1 MRATAAVLVALAA
14 LVAASG
20 ASARDPKDPRQRHTA
35 ADTRLAKSIALA
47 ASDLAA
53 GWKLAPPGS
62 PAAPCSSEPD
72 ESRLVQ
78 TARIDPIF
86 VWKDGV
92 TKVGSE
98 VDVFRTA
105 HDARIDWRLST
116 LKLMRDCLLEALHK
130 AVGKKGTVKATF
142 AKALT
147 PPKLGERALHY
158 RVVFVVNGN
167 VLNPIVTELVAIGVG
182 RISVVLHTLSFRAPP
197 APSAVQ
203 SLGSTL
209 AKRLVAAS
217 GGI

>member
-1 MRATAAVLVALAA
+1 VRATAAALVVLVALA
-14 LVAASG
+14 AASG
-20 ASARDPKDPRQRHTA
+20 ASARDPKDPQQRHTA
-35 ADTRLAKSIALA
+35 ADTRLAKSIALV
-47 ASDLAA
+47 ASDLAS
-53 GWKLAPPGS
+53 GWKLMPPGS
-62 PAAPCSSEPD
+62 PAAPCSTEPD
-72 ESRLVQ
+72 ESHLVQ
-78 TARIDPIF
+78 TARVDPTF

-105 HDARIDWRLST
+105 HDALVDWRLST
-116 LKLMRDCLLEALHK
+116 VKLMRDCLLETLRK

-142 AKALT
+142 AKALQA
-147 PPKLGERALHY
+147 PKLGERALHY

-167 VLNPIVTELVAIGVG
+167 VVNPIVTELVAVGVG
-182 RISVVLHTLSFRAPP
+182 RISAVLHTLSFGAPP

-203 SLGSTL
+203 SLSSTL